1 MSVSLEEVGRVRR
14 EADCL
19 WSGSEVEAAL
29 DKMAAELGEQIGS
42 RNPLLLTVMNGAVIP
57 MGYLLTR
64 LEFPLQ
70 VDYIHATRYGTELV
84 GGALEWIARPRI
96 ALEGRTVV
104 IVDDIHDEGGTMEA
118 LKLWAME
125 QGAEEVFTVT
135 LATKLHDRKM
145 APPSDFNA
153 LTVPDRYVFGF
164 GMDYKG
170 YLRNM
175 PGIYALREEG

>member
-1 MSVSLEEVGRVRR
+1 MSALLDEVEQVRR

-19 WSGSEVEAAL
+19 WTQQQVEQAL
-29 DKMAAELGEQIGS
+29 DRMAAGLTQRIAS
-42 RNPLLLTVMNGAVIP
+42 SHPLLLTVMNGAVIP

-70 VDYIHATRYGTELV
+70 VDYVHATRYGEQLS
-84 GGALEWIARPRI
+84 GGALEWIASPRI
-96 ALEGRTVV
+96 ALEQRTVV
-104 IVDDIHDEGGTMEA
+104 IVDDIHDEGGTLHA
-118 LKLWAME
+118 LQQWAQQ
-125 QGAEEVFTVT
+125 QGAEEVVTVT
-135 LATKLHDRKM
+135 LVTKQHERKI

-175 PGIYALREEG
+175 PGIYALKEE